1 MSVLCLDDTIEAR
14 QMSINGSIAMHLNQ
28 IKSFITVSQVLNFT
42 NAARQNG
49 VPQSTISRQINDLE
63 QQLGVK
69 LFYRTRRDVRLT
81 QEGRA
86 FLPYAQEILDAAKKG
101 AFAVRQLHEGAEG
114 RLSIATIDDSDRFLS
129 RCLRE
134 FSRRY
139 PGIVVDLTYVSHGEP
154 LQSEVDDPYDFHFH
168 YLDMIPDSEEYEV
181 METHTS
187 QLCFVSPKRGGA
199 GVPDEAG
206 VSGSVGRLKLVG
218 GDGSVSE
225 PGSAGGSGLVEGH
238 GLSGS
243 PELVGGD
250 GSVGEPGSA
259 GGSGL
264 VEGHGAAVQPEPAE
278 SLDAAKQTETAEH
291 LGAADKPRSTG
302 GSGASNIL
310 HPVGEPVH
318 SPNPASSAGIAGAA
332 GNAVGGLDLD
342 TLPRGKFILISEEEN
357 PILYMQVMNYCQ
369 THRFTPQVVNRF
381 SDVKSVLLSVG
392 SGLGISILPSEV
404 AAIVASLPDAGIQV
418 TPIDDESYAI
428 TCAVAWKKSLL
439 NPAAELFLQVM
450 EEMLG

>member
-1 MSVLCLDDTIEAR
+1 MSVLCLDDTIGAR
-14 QMSINGSIAMHLNQ
+14 RMSINGSIAMHLNQ

-69 LFYRTRRDVRLT
+69 LFYRTKRDVRLT

-101 AFAVRQLHEGAEG
+101 AFAVKQLHEGAEG
-114 RLSIATIDDSDRFLS
+114 RLSIATIDDSDRFLTQ
-129 RCLRE
+129 CLRE
-134 FSRRY
+134 FSRKY

-187 QLCFVSPKRGGA
+187 QLCFVSPKRDDKGA
-199 GVPDEAG
+199 GVPGAGGGVDAAGESEA
-206 VSGSVGRLKLVG
+206 VG
-218 GDGSVSE
+218 GTD
-225 PGSAGGSGLVEGH
+225 SAGGLE
-238 GLSGS
+238 
-243 PELVGGD
+243 
-250 GSVGEPGSA
+250 SA
-259 GGSGL
+259 
-264 VEGHGAAVQPEPAE
+264 
-278 SLDAAKQTETAEH
+278 
-291 LGAADKPRSTG
+291 
-302 GSGASNIL
+302 
-310 HPVGEPVH
+310 
-318 SPNPASSAGIAGAA
+318 AGAGAA
-332 GNAVGGLDLD
+332 NASSTAAGPDNGLDLD
-342 TLPRGKFILISEEEN
+342 TLPQEKFILISEEEN
-357 PILYMQVMNYCQ
+357 PILYMQIMNYCQ
-369 THRFTPQVVNRF
+369 THRFTPQVANRF

-392 SGLGISILPSEV
+392 SGLGISILPAEV
-404 AAIVASLPDAGIQV
+404 AAIVASLPETEIQV

-450 EEMLG
+450 EEQLG